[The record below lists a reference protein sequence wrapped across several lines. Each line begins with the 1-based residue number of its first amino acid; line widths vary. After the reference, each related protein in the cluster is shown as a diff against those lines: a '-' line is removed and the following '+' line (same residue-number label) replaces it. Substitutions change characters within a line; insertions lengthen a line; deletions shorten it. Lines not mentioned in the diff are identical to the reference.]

1 VAPDT
6 PAAPKAPAT
15 KAPPAA
21 PAPIEVPA
29 ALPPRGVPA
38 STWAWLRAAAIT
50 ITIFVAY
57 QLLLVLAGWL
67 ATILTVI
74 LALVLAVA
82 ITFMADPVVGLLRR
96 RAHFPAT
103 LAVLTT
109 LIVGLIFVGGVLY
122 IVGGPLVGEA
132 RGLADQ
138 IPHLLHRA
146 NTEITHVRAELGK
159 HGIQVGGGG
168 VIPNNLTSYIP
179 GATDI
184 LLHGLS
190 STVTVLVD
198 VFVGLVISFWLLKDG
213 RMLRHQFQEL
223 LPGRLRSDV
232 SFGFDAFAV
241 VVGGYVRAQLL
252 MALLIAILAGTGTAI
267 LGVPFPLVIA
277 VATFIFEL
285 IPLVGPFAGG
295 AVALLLALTKS
306 PVLALFTLILFLAIH
321 VIEGYLLAPRIQAK
335 FVQLHPLVALLAL
348 FGGIEAAGFLGALLA
363 VPVASLLAVF
373 LRAGVLDWR
382 HNRPDLFGA
391 RAAAAAAVGGAPG
404 RQVLRGFT
412 PIHKD
417 LWRWVK
423 RTTHRSK

>member
-1 VAPDT
+1 VAPDN
-6 PAAPKAPAT
+6 PAAPNAPAA
-15 KAPPAA
+15 KRPPAESSSTGT
-21 PAPIEVPA
+21 PSPLSSGGI
-29 ALPPRGVPA
+29 PPG
-38 STWAWLRAAAIT
+38 TWGWVRAAAIAVT
-50 ITIFVAY
+50 VFVAY
-57 QLLLVLAGWL
+57 QLLLVLMGWL

-82 ITFMADPVVGLLRR
+82 ITFIADPVVGVLQR
-96 RAHFPAT
+96 RAHVPPI
-103 LAVLTT
+103 LAVLAT
-109 LIVGLIFVGGVLY
+109 LLVGLVVVAGVLY

-132 RGLADQ
+132 RGLAVQ
-138 IPHLLHRA
+138 IPHLLNRA
-146 NTEITHVRAELGK
+146 NGEIAHLRAQLRQ

-168 VIPNNLTSYIP
+168 VIPNNLTAYIP
-179 GATDI
+179 GATGI

-190 STVTVLVD
+190 GTVTVLVD
-198 VFVGLVISFWLLKDG
+198 IFVGLVISFWLLKDG
-213 RMLRHQFQEL
+213 RKLRRQFQEL
-223 LPGRLRSDV
+223 LPGRLHSEL

-252 MALLIAILAGTGTAI
+252 MALLVAILAGAGTAI

-277 VATFIFEL
+277 VATFVFEL

-335 FVQLHPLVALLAL
+335 FVRLHPLVALLAL
-348 FGGIEAAGFLGALLA
+348 FAGIEAAGFLGALFA

-373 LRAGVLDWR
+373 LRVGVLDWR

-391 RAAAAAAVGGAPG
+391 RAAEAGALGRSPG
-404 RQVLRGFT
+404 RRVLREFT

-423 RTTHRSK
+423 HTRHRPK